1 MARKKVTVKTT
12 KRKVIAKK
20 EKVITNWMVRFA
32 IILMVP
38 TGAASYR
45 VGKLSSQTYTL
56 ERTAGKHE
64 MRIGELS
71 STIKTLQAETRIRYP
86 AIKLDIAGLKRQI
99 GTLRRETDEH
109 VRTMRNKITTLHH
122 DVLTSLNKVIL
133 LSN

>member
-1 MARKKVTVKTT
+1 MAKKKVTVKTT

-20 EKVITNWMVRFA
+20 ERVITNWMVRLA

-38 TGAASYR
+38 TSAASYR
-45 VGKLSSQTYTL
+45 VGQLSSQTNTL
-56 ERTAGKHE
+56 EHTAGRHE
-64 MRIGELS
+64 ISIGELS

-86 AIKLDIAGLKRQI
+86 AIKLEIAGLKRQI

-109 VRTMRNKITTLHH
+109 VSTMRNKITNLQHDLLTL
-122 DVLTSLNKVIL
+122 LNKVIL